1 MRQVTI
7 NATSLSPFMYQG
19 KRVVTFAMIDEVH
32 QRPKGTAK
40 RTFNTHK
47 KHFID
52 GVDYFLLTKYVIR
65 TELPELEIGGKAKE
79 LMLIT
84 ESGYLMVAKPFTD
97 DLSWQVQRSMVNSY

>member
-47 KHFID
+47 ST
-52 GVDYFLLTKYVIR
+52 LLMEWIIFCSLSTSYV
-65 TELPELEIGGKAKE
+65 P
-79 LMLIT
+79 
-84 ESGYLMVAKPFTD
+84 
-97 DLSWQVQRSMVNSY
+97 SYPNWK